1 MASEP
6 TSVLRQA
13 EQKPD
18 SQSLSLGGYQVADLF
33 DKVGG
38 YTQAKEAMALGVY
51 PYFRALSDSEGTTAT
66 FEGKEVVMIGSNNYL
81 GLTTDPRVREAA
93 IEATRHYGTSVTGSR
108 FLNGTLELHL
118 ELDRRLAKFVGKE
131 AALVF
136 STGYQTNVGTIT
148 ALVQKGDYVIIDKD
162 DHASI
167 VDGCLMAR
175 GEMKRFRHN
184 DLSSLEDVLR
194 KLPAE
199 AGKLVVVDG
208 VYSMGGDIAHL
219 PELVEICRR
228 YGARIMVDDAHG
240 IGVTGGGRGTAAHF
254 GLTDQVDLIMGT
266 FSKSFA
272 SIGGFIAG
280 SADVIHYI
288 QHHAR
293 SLIFSAAL
301 PAPNVAAVLAALT
314 IMETEPQHVESLWK
328 NANYMRAGFKELGYD
343 IGTSNSPII
352 PVILRDDYRTVLAW
366 HALIEEGVYTN
377 PVLPPGVPPRNSL
390 LRTSYMASHRKE
402 HLDHALQAFKV
413 VGERLDLVENS
424 ARLAAEEA

>member
-1 MASEP
+1 
-6 TSVLRQA
+6 
-13 EQKPD
+13 
-18 SQSLSLGGYQVADLF
+18 VADLF
-33 DKVGG
+33 DKARD
-38 YTQAKEAMALGVY
+38 YTRPKDAIELGIY
-51 PYFRALSDSEGTTAT
+51 PYFRALSDTEGAIAH

-81 GLTTDPRVREAA
+81 GLTTDARVRQAAEDA
-93 IEATRHYGTSVTGSR
+93 IERFGTSVTGSR

-136 STGYQTNVGTIT
+136 PTGYQTNVGTIS

-167 VDGCLMAR
+167 VDGCLMCR

-184 DLSSLEDVLR
+184 DVSSLEDVLS
-194 KLPAE
+194 KLPAD

-208 VYSMGGDIAHL
+208 VYSMGGDIA
-219 PELVEICRR
+219 PMQEVVAICKK

-240 IGVTGGGRGTAAHF
+240 IGVTGAGRGTAAHF
-254 GLTDQVDLIMGT
+254 GLTDDVDLIMGT

-280 SADVIHYI
+280 SKEVVHFIKHN
-288 QHHAR
+288 AR

-301 PAPNVAAVLAALT
+301 TAASAAAALKSLD
-314 IMETEPQHVESLWK
+314 IMETEPEHVETLWD
-328 NANYMRAGFKELGYD
+328 NAEYMRKGLKDLGYD
-343 IGTSNSPII
+343 TGKSNTPII
-352 PVILRDDYRTVLAW
+352 PIMIGDDFRTVVAW

-377 PVLPPGVPPRNSL
+377 PVLPPGVLPGGSM
-390 LRTSYMASHRKE
+390 LRTSYMATHRKE
-402 HLDHALQAFKV
+402 HLDRALKGFAL
-413 VGERLDLVENS
+413 VGDRLDIVHQQPTLVE
-424 ARLAAEEA
+424 